1 MTCAP
6 LAIGAVAVLVLA
18 GCTGGSMPAETLA
31 ATSAPTGAPEATAF
45 APEDAAE
52 VECIDVASRA
62 AQAHGERTF
71 VDAGTD
77 YRSTF
82 GANVAGNIREQCA
95 ILRERQQTGVIV
107 AHGQGLLLLAL
118 AGLAALITTPRQRA
132 AARATSAE

>member
-1 MTCAP
+1 MSAEDFVA
-6 LAIGAVAVLVLA
+6 LAESYSVHID
-18 GCTGGSMPAETLA
+18 ETLD
-31 ATSAPTGAPEATAF
+31 S
-45 APEDAAE
+45 
-52 VECIDVASRA
+52 
-62 AQAHGERTF
+62 
-71 VDAGTD
+71 AGTD